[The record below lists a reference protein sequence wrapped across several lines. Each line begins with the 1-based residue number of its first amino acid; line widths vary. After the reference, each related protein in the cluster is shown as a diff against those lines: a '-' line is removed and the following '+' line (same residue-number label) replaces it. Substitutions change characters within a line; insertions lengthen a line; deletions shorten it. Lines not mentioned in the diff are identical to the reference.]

1 MRFSSLLAFLWT
13 SYTELTH
20 RGPSVQV
27 AKFLVMLS
35 HQVVFMKCVF
45 QLFAFLNNLQ
55 VDFRVVS
62 MFSSVL
68 QHTESSHSY
77 SGEPIELH

>member
-1 MRFSSLLAFLWT
+1 
-13 SYTELTH
+13 
-20 RGPSVQV
+20 
-27 AKFLVMLS
+27 
-35 HQVVFMKCVF
+35 MKCVF

-77 SGEPIELH
+77 SGEPIEMLQCF